1 MGCLNEMLLCILL
14 FCELGMASEQPGP
27 VKCILSPQPVSAVS
41 LGPRM
46 FSVNVSSS
54 GDVSS
59 NGTLKFVVIG
69 TKPEYETVIHFV
81 SNFFYS
87 SRAGSGCSE
96 VIGVVGDIDFK
107 TASILHTLASRSN
120 LTLTLVAAVAP
131 STFLPVTNLALPN
144 LLDLHPLSHYIEAIV
159 SFIDEW
165 KWSRIG
171 MIRDDTLYHQYA
183 AEMLF
188 TKLAGASKTITPN
201 FTVSR
206 SVDILKQVRE
216 YGTYIFILC
225 MRTENALL
233 LLEEA
238 QELGYSWPEYAW
250 IVFSIDSDPGTF
262 AGSLKGTFV
271 TRDYSG
277 IETNNLFKT
286 AGVLKFI
293 CSNSGS
299 NSLNISLP
307 DMVKFRE
314 GKRLSNISVVQ
325 LANSPEYELEI
336 AYYDTEL
343 KQLNVVHNLSALGNI
358 PRGSTVS
365 LELVYSTVE
374 IAASLVPF
382 TCIVFFVTVIL
393 AFYIYF
399 RNEPEIRATS
409 FSVSLCM
416 FLGCYLLF
424 LFVLFVLIGYQPD
437 GFLGFNGDITCKSVL
452 ILSGIGVP
460 SLLILAA
467 LFVKMLRVYAIFLNP
482 YSYKQKFFSDAYLF
496 LYILLILLP
505 TVLILMLWVTLD
517 PFKNTSITV
526 PKKSHLLL
534 LERCESKHTA
544 IWVGLLV
551 LYTLAVIIAVAILAF
566 RSAEIRYKNF
576 RDTNATNAFA
586 FFYIFTVILGTI
598 YWSFYHN
605 LRLSPS
611 NNTNSFI
618 VLYIIHLIIPL
629 LCQVF
634 LFIPKVY
641 PPIKRHLTKKSKG
654 RLAK

>member
-1 MGCLNEMLLCILL
+1 MRCLNKILLCILL
-14 FCELGMASEQPGP
+14 HCEFGMASEQPGP
-27 VKCILSPQPVSAVS
+27 VKCILSPQPVSAVTLS
-41 LGPRM
+41 QRM
-46 FSVNVSSS
+46 FSLNVSSSVNVSS
-54 GDVSS
+54 D
-59 NGTLKFVVIG
+59 GTLKFTVID
-69 TKPEYETVIHFV
+69 TKPEFETIIHFI
-81 SNFFYS
+81 STFFHS

-96 VIGVVGDIDFK
+96 VVGVVGDVDFK

-120 LTLTLVAAVAP
+120 FTLTLVAAVAP
-131 STFLPVTNLALPN
+131 STFLPVTNLVLPN
-144 LLDLHPLSHYIEAIV
+144 LLDIHPLSHYIETIV

-171 MIRDDTLYHQYA
+171 LIRDDTLYYQYV

-201 FTVSR
+201 FTVR
-206 SVDILKQVRE
+206 RGVDILKQVRE
-216 YGTYIFILC
+216 YGTYIFVLC
-225 MRTENALL
+225 MRTEIALL
-233 LLEEA
+233 LLNEA

-250 IVFSIDSDPGTF
+250 IVFSVDSDPDTF
-262 AGSLKGTFV
+262 AGSLEGTFV
-271 TRDYSG
+271 TRDN
-277 IETNNLFKT
+277 IFKT

-307 DMVKFRE
+307 DVIKFRE

-336 AYYDTEL
+336 AYYDPEL

-374 IAASLVPF
+374 IAAILVAV
-382 TCIVFFVTVIL
+382 TCIVVFVTAIL

-399 RNEPEIRATS
+399 RNEPEIKATS
-409 FSVSLCM
+409 FSVSLSM
-416 FLGCYLLF
+416 FLGCYLLVAFVPF
-424 LFVLFVLIGYQPD
+424 LLISYQPD
-437 GFLGFNGDITCKSVL
+437 GYLGFNGDIICKMIV
-452 ILSGIGVP
+452 ILCGIAVP
-460 SLLILAA
+460 SVLILAA
-467 LFVKMLRVYAIFLNP
+467 LFIKMLRVYAIFLNP
-482 YSYKQKFFSDAYLF
+482 YSYKQKFFSDAFLF

-505 TVLILMLWVTLD
+505 TVLILIVWMAPD
-517 PFKNTSITV
+517 PFKNTSIAV

-544 IWVGLLV
+544 VWIGLLV
-551 LYTLAVIIAVAILAF
+551 LYTFAVTISVAILAF
-566 RSAEIRYKNF
+566 KSSKIRYKNF
-576 RDTNATNAFA
+576 RDTKATNAFA
-586 FFYIFTVILGTI
+586 FLKIFAVLIGTMYWFFYR
-598 YWSFYHN
+598 N
-605 LRLSPS
+605 LRLSS
-611 NNTNSFI
+611 SSIANSYIPLYVIHF
-618 VLYIIHLIIPL
+618 VLPL

-634 LFIPKVY
+634 LFVPKVY
-641 PPIKRHLTKKSKG
+641 PPLKRHLTKNIVKSK